1 MYQLASSS
9 EHWASPALGLQ
20 AFAAVPSFPCRCWG
34 SGLRSSSYKA
44 SVFVTEP
51 SSQPQE
57 SLLIGKK
64 SVGDSGNCLFSGSV
78 LKEFEQA
85 PSHLTDE
92 CHLFSMEDLLRTK
105 KGLLAPLLKDIL
117 KSSLAHVAS
126 CEVRDHLGQVP
137 FLVPGSREGDASH
150 LTLDHI

>member
-1 MYQLASSS
+1 MTDTL
-9 EHWASPALGLQ
+9 P
-20 AFAAVPSFPCRCWG
+20 
-34 SGLRSSSYKA
+34 
-44 SVFVTEP
+44 
-51 SSQPQE
+51 QPQE
-57 SLLIGKK
+57 SFLIRKKK
-64 SVGDSGNCLFSGSV
+64 SVGDSGNCFLSGSV
-78 LKEFEQA
+78 LKEFERV

-117 KSSLAHVAS
+117 KTSLAHVAG

-137 FLVPGSREGDASH
+137 FLVLGPREGDASH